1 MTIQINAATLA
12 FLVLTILWM
21 PNILRFAIAPFVII
35 AGAINAV
42 IFSFFYTLYR
52 LIFKRKQ
59 FIEEAG
65 CEEPPNQTY
74 VILAIANEVIAYLLC
89 FLLPFL
95 LFRAFLPEMEIK
107 IQPKSSNEKTIHCIN
122 PATGKEE
129 NFPQGTLLEITFA
142 NGKCECIPIESALPI
157 LQEAYRNNKPLL
169 ISIMRPVND

>member
-12 FLVLTILWM
+12 LLVLTILWM
-21 PNILRFAIAPFVII
+21 PNICRFAITPFVII

-65 CEEPPNQTY
+65 SEEPPNQTY
-74 VILAIANEVIAYLLC
+74 GILAIANEVVAYLLC
-89 FLLPFL
+89 FLLTFL
-95 LFRAFLPEMEIK
+95 LFRTFLPEVELEIRR
-107 IQPKSSNEKTIHCIN
+107 KSGKKTVHCIN

-129 NFPQGTLLEITFA
+129 TFPAGTLLEITYSD
-142 NGKCECIPIESALPI
+142 GRRSCVPIEAAQPI
-157 LQEAYRNNKPLL
+157 LQDAYRNNWPVLL
-169 ISIMRPVND
+169 SIMRPTDE